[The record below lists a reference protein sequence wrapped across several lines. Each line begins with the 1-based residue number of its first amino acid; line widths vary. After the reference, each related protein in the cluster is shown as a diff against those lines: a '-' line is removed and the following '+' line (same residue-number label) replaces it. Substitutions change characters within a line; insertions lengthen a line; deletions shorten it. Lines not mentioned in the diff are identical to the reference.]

1 MNWIFESYSN
11 VYQTA
16 MMQDVKTVR
25 RARSVKAPVKTRLM
39 RFFSRG

>member
-25 RARSVKAPVKTRLM
+25 RARRVKTPVTTRLK
-39 RFFSRG
+39 RLFGRG